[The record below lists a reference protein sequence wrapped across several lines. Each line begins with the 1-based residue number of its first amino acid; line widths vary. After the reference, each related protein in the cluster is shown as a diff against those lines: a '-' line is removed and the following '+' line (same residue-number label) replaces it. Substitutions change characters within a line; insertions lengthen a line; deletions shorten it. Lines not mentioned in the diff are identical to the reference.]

1 MAFRRFSSLHT
12 VIALSV
18 LVLFWMAWSN
28 VRLRES
34 DVDVDN
40 NENTEQRLYGGRYG
54 GAVRPPPLRTGTID
68 RLHDHEKHDATRTR
82 TKEEEE
88 EDELLMA
95 ETSSPERGSTTPG
108 HDPELDL
115 PYVSDR
121 TTSPLEILKK
131 NFTIVTAASANHF
144 CALESFLY
152 SMSEVL
158 EGLERSELR
167 PKLVVYNLGGMSY
180 EQKKQLQLLKDNQYI
195 DEYKDFDYA
204 AYPAFWDINKARG
217 EYGWKAGIIKEVAD
231 TYGGLI
237 LWLDSGNML
246 ALDFLRYLPGYLD
259 RFGFWSP
266 QSSGSFRQYTH
277 EGLPQFFGDT
287 VEPYAQET
295 NCNGAAIAFDAS
307 NDRISKGLLQEW
319 YRCSSIKA
327 CIAPKGS
334 SRANHRQDQAALT
347 YLVKK
352 LHFVEQCRHFP
363 EHYGVTVHQ
372 DKVCRERIR
381 AYKIMK
387 GLDQET
393 DYLEEEVEDD
403 EEV

>member
-1 MAFRRFSSLHT
+1 MAFKRFSSLHT
-12 VIALSV
+12 IILLSTLVI
-18 LVLFWMAWSN
+18 FWLAWSN
-28 VRLRES
+28 IRLREDTS
-34 DVDVDN
+34 
-40 NENTEQRLYGGRYG
+40 TQFPPGRPFRGYGGSTDGSYNSEFEG
-54 GAVRPPPLRTGTID
+54 M
-68 RLHDHEKHDATRTR
+68 
-82 TKEEEE
+82 EENNGLP
-88 EDELLMA
+88 D
-95 ETSSPERGSTTPG
+95 PER
-108 HDPELDL
+108 DL
-115 PYVSDR
+115 PYVTDH
-121 TTSPLEILKK
+121 TTSPLEHLTK
-131 NFTIVTAASANHF
+131 NFTIVTAASSNHF

-158 EGLERSELR
+158 EGLERTEKR
-167 PKLVVYNLGGMSY
+167 PTLVVYNLGGMTN
-180 EQKKQLQLLKDNQYI
+180 EQVAQLQYLKDNQYI

-204 AYPAFWDINKARG
+204 AYPAFWDITVARG

-231 TYGGLI
+231 KYRGLV

-259 RFGFWSP
+259 KFGFWSP

-277 EGLPQFFGDT
+277 EGLPQYYDDT
-287 VEPYAQET
+287 LDKYAQET

-307 NDRISKGLLQEW
+307 NDKIYNGLLKEW
-319 YRCSSIKA
+319 YTCSSIKA

-352 LHFVEQCRHFP
+352 MHFAEQCRHFP

-387 GLDQET
+387 GLDQEN
-393 DYLEEEVEDD
+393 DVIDEDEDDD
-403 EEV
+403 EEESA

>member
-1 MAFRRFSSLHT
+1 MAFRRFSSLYT

-34 DVDVDN
+34 NIDN
-40 NENTEQRLYGGRYG
+40 QNEDLQYKNQHGGIPQRSSPASD
-54 GAVRPPPLRTGTID
+54 GAIIG
-68 RLHDHEKHDATRTR
+68 LHDHEDHKDHEATRTQMQ
-82 TKEEEE
+82 EEEE
-88 EDELLMA
+88 LLLS
-95 ETSSPERGSTTPG
+95 ESHSSNT
-108 HDPELDL
+108 DPELDL
-115 PYVSDR
+115 PYISDR
-121 TTSPLEILKK
+121 TTSPLDNLAK

-158 EGLERSELR
+158 EGLERSESR
-167 PKLVVYNLGGMSY
+167 PKLVVYNLGGMSR
-180 EQKKQLQLLKDNQYI
+180 EQLKQLQYLKDQQFI
-195 DEYKDFDYA
+195 DEYRAFDYGS
-204 AYPAFWDINKARG
+204 YPAFWDINKSRG

-231 TYGGLI
+231 RDRGLI

-287 VEPYAQET
+287 MEPYAQET

-307 NDRISKGLLQEW
+307 NDRIYGGLLKEW

-347 YLVKK
+347 YLAKK
-352 LHFVEQCRHFP
+352 MHFVEQCRHFP

-381 AYKIMK
+381 AFKIMK

-393 DYLEEEVEDD
+393 DYLEEEVEDE

>member
-1 MAFRRFSSLHT
+1 MD
-12 VIALSV
+12 
-18 LVLFWMAWSN
+18 
-28 VRLRES
+28 S
-34 DVDVDN
+34 DSP
-40 NENTEQRLYGGRYG
+40 EQQYGGNRYG
-54 GAVRPPPLRTGTID
+54 GQAVRPPPLRTGNEAID
-68 RLHDHEKHDATRTR
+68 RLHGHEDHDTTRSR
-82 TKEEEE
+82 TEEEE
-88 EDELLMA
+88 LYA
-95 ETSSPERGSTTPG
+95 ESYGEGSTTPG

-121 TTSPLEILKK
+121 TISPLETLTK

-158 EGLERSELR
+158 EGLERSEVR

-180 EQKKQLQLLKDNQYI
+180 EQRKQLQNLKENQFI
-195 DEYKDFDYA
+195 DEYKDFNYA
-204 AYPAFWDINKARG
+204 AYPPFWDINKSRG

-231 TYGGLI
+231 NYGGLI

-277 EGLPQFFGDT
+277 EGLPQFFDDT
-287 VEPYAQET
+287 MEPYAQET
-295 NCNGAAIAFDAS
+295 NCNGAAIAFDVS
-307 NDRISKGLLQEW
+307 NAKISKGLLKEW

-352 LHFVEQCRHFP
+352 MQFVEQCRHFP

-403 EEV
+403 EEA

>member
-1 MAFRRFSSLHT
+1 
-12 VIALSV
+12 
-18 LVLFWMAWSN
+18 
-28 VRLRES
+28 
-34 DVDVDN
+34 
-40 NENTEQRLYGGRYG
+40 
-54 GAVRPPPLRTGTID
+54 
-68 RLHDHEKHDATRTR
+68 
-82 TKEEEE
+82 
-88 EDELLMA
+88 
-95 ETSSPERGSTTPG
+95 
-108 HDPELDL
+108 
-115 PYVSDR
+115 
-121 TTSPLEILKK
+121 
-131 NFTIVTAASANHF
+131 
-144 CALESFLY
+144 
-152 SMSEVL
+152 MSEVL
-158 EGLERSELR
+158 EGLERSEVR
-167 PKLVVYNLGGMSY
+167 PKLIVYNLGGMSY
-180 EQKKQLQLLKDNQYI
+180 EQRKQLQLLKENQFI
-195 DEYKDFDYA
+195 DEYQDFDYA
-204 AYPAFWDINKARG
+204 AYPPFWDINKARG

-237 LWLDSGNML
+237 LWLDSGNM
-246 ALDFLRYLPGYLD
+246 YLPGYLD

-307 NDRISKGLLQEW
+307 NDRISKGLLKEW

-352 LHFVEQCRHFP
+352 MHFVEQCRHFP

-387 GLDQET
+387 GLGQEA

>member
-1 MAFRRFSSLHT
+1 
-12 VIALSV
+12 
-18 LVLFWMAWSN
+18 MAWTI

-34 DVDVDN
+34 DVDSS
-40 NENTEQRLYGGRYG
+40 TEQQYGGSRYG
-54 GAVRPPPLRTGTID
+54 GAVLRPPPPPLRSGNGTID
-68 RLHDHEKHDATRTR
+68 RLHDHEDHSATRTR
-82 TKEEEE
+82 TEEEE
-88 EDELLMA
+88 ELYA
-95 ETSSPERGSTTPG
+95 ETSREGSTTPG

-121 TTSPLEILKK
+121 TTSPLDTLTK

-158 EGLERSELR
+158 EGLERSEVR

-180 EQKKQLQLLKDNQYI
+180 EQRKQLQHLKENQFI

-204 AYPAFWDINKARG
+204 AYPPFWDINKSRG

-231 TYGGLI
+231 NYGGLI

-307 NDRISKGLLQEW
+307 NAKISKGLLKEW

-352 LHFVEQCRHFP
+352 MQFVEQCRHFP

>member
-1 MAFRRFSSLHT
+1 MGFRRLSSLHT

-18 LVLFWMAWSN
+18 LVLFWMAWTN
-28 VRLRES
+28 YRLRES
-34 DVDVDN
+34 E
-40 NENTEQRLYGGRYG
+40 NEDSTQTGTPSTQQYGGRYG
-54 GAVRPPPLRTGTID
+54 GALRPSPQSIPD
-68 RLHDHEKHDATRTR
+68 RLHDHEDHDVTRMR
-82 TKEEEE
+82 TKEELEE
-88 EDELLMA
+88 EDEFEQS
-95 ETSSPERGSTTPG
+95 ETISDDPER
-108 HDPELDL
+108 EL
-115 PYVSDR
+115 PYVSDQ
-121 TTSPLEILKK
+121 TTSPLETLTK

-158 EGLERSELR
+158 EGLERSEIR
-167 PKLVVYNLGGMSY
+167 PKLVVYNLGGMSP
-180 EQKKQLQLLKDNQYI
+180 EQMRQLQRLKDAEFI
-195 DEYKDFDYA
+195 DEYKTFDYA
-204 AYPAFWDINKARG
+204 AYPAFWNISKARG

-231 TYGGLI
+231 KDRGLI

-287 VEPYAQET
+287 IEPYAQET

-307 NDRISKGLLQEW
+307 NDRIYRGLLREW
-319 YRCSSIKA
+319 YKCSSIKA

-352 LHFVEQCRHFP
+352 MHFVEQCRHFP

-387 GLDQET
+387 GLEQET
-393 DYLEEEVEDD
+393 DYMEEEVEDD
-403 EEV
+403 EDE

>member
-1 MAFRRFSSLHT
+1 MGLRRLSSLHT
-12 VIALSV
+12 VIALSI
-18 LVLFWMAWSN
+18 LVLFWMAWTN
-28 VRLRES
+28 YRLRES
-34 DVDVDN
+34 E
-40 NENTEQRLYGGRYG
+40 NEDSSEAGKPNTQQLNDRYG
-54 GAVRPPPLRTGTID
+54 GAPRLPLVPQPP
-68 RLHDHEKHDATRTR
+68 LHDHEDHDVTRTQ
-82 TKEEEE
+82 TNEEQDE
-88 EDELLMA
+88 EDEFNS
-95 ETSSPERGSTTPG
+95 ETDRDDPER
-108 HDPELDL
+108 EL
-115 PYVSDR
+115 PYVSDS
-121 TTSPLEILKK
+121 TTSPLETLTK

-158 EGLERSELR
+158 EGLERSEIR
-167 PKLVVYNLGGMSY
+167 PKLVVYNLGGMSP
-180 EQKKQLQLLKDNQYI
+180 EQMKQLQHLKDAQFI
-195 DEYKDFDYA
+195 DEYKNFDYA
-204 AYPAFWDINKARG
+204 AYPAFWNIEKARG

-231 TYGGLI
+231 KDRGLV

-287 VEPYAQET
+287 IEPYAQET

-307 NDRISKGLLQEW
+307 NDRIYRGLLREW

-352 LHFVEQCRHFP
+352 MHFVEQCRHFP

-393 DYLEEEVEDD
+393 DYLDEEVED
-403 EEV
+403 EEDV

>member
-1 MAFRRFSSLHT
+1 MAFRRFSSLHA
-12 VIALSV
+12 VITLSV
-18 LVLFWMAWSN
+18 LVLFWMAWTN

-34 DVDVDN
+34 DVDGSN
-40 NENTEQRLYGGRYG
+40 NASTEQQYGGRFG
-54 GAVRPPPLRTGTID
+54 GALRPPPLRTGIVD
-68 RLHDHEKHDATRTR
+68 RLHDHEGHDGTRMR

-88 EDELLMA
+88 EDELLA
-95 ETSSPERGSTTPG
+95 EISSSEGSSHPG

-121 TTSPLEILKK
+121 TTSPLDNLTK

-180 EQKKQLQLLKDNQYI
+180 EQMKQLQHLKDTQFI
-195 DEYKDFDYA
+195 DEYKDFNYA

-287 VEPYAQET
+287 IEPYAQET

-307 NDRISKGLLQEW
+307 NDRISKGLLKEW

-352 LHFVEQCRHFP
+352 MHFVEQCRHFP

-387 GLDQET
+387 GLDEET
-393 DYLEEEVEDD
+393 DYLEEEVEED
-403 EEV
+403 EEM

>member
-1 MAFRRFSSLHT
+1 VDSSN
-12 VIALSV
+12 S
-18 LVLFWMAWSN
+18 
-28 VRLRES
+28 EG
-34 DVDVDN
+34 
-40 NENTEQRLYGGRYG
+40 EEQPLYGGSRYG
-54 GAVRPPPLRTGTID
+54 GPVLRTPPPLRTGSGTID
-68 RLHDHEKHDATRTR
+68 RLHDHEDHNATRTR
-82 TKEEEE
+82 TEEEE
-88 EDELLMA
+88 LYA
-95 ETSSPERGSTTPG
+95 ETSGEGSTTPG

-121 TTSPLEILKK
+121 TTSPLETLKK

-158 EGLERSELR
+158 EGLERSEVR
-167 PKLVVYNLGGMSY
+167 PKLIVYNLGGRSY
-180 EQKKQLQLLKDNQYI
+180 EQRKQLQLLKENQFI
-195 DEYKDFDYA
+195 DEYQDFDYA
-204 AYPAFWDINKARG
+204 AYPPFWDINKARG

-307 NDRISKGLLQEW
+307 NDRISKGLLKEW

-352 LHFVEQCRHFP
+352 MHFVEQCRHFP

-387 GLDQET
+387 GLGQEA

>member
-1 MAFRRFSSLHT
+1 MSKLKT
-12 VIALSV
+12 IIPC
-18 LVLFWMAWSN
+18 WII
-28 VRLRES
+28 ES
-34 DVDVDN
+34 DVDDSN
-40 NENTEQRLYGGRYG
+40 NGSTEQYGGRFG
-54 GAVRPPPLRTGTID
+54 GALRPPPLRTGTKD
-68 RLHDHEKHDATRTR
+68 PLHDHEDHDATRTR

-88 EDELLMA
+88 DELLMA
-95 ETSSPERGSTTPG
+95 EISEGGSSTPG

-121 TTSPLEILKK
+121 TTSPLETLTK

-167 PKLVVYNLGGMSY
+167 PTLVVYNLGGMSY
-180 EQKKQLQLLKDNQYI
+180 EQMKQLQHLKDNQFI

-204 AYPAFWDINKARG
+204 AYPAFWDINEARG

-307 NDRISKGLLQEW
+307 NDRISKGLLKEW

-347 YLVKK
+347 YLVKRM
-352 LHFVEQCRHFP
+352 HFVEQCRYFP

-403 EEV
+403 EEE